1 MESRS
6 RDAVTGAAVH
16 VCDSCD
22 AEWWGASKRDA
33 LDHGW
38 KFHDAKRGRLFLMC
52 GACEQRFGS
61 LRSLGRSA
69 ARPALEGA
77 G

>member
-1 MESRS
+1 MKSI
-6 RDAVTGAAVH
+6 H

-33 LDHGW
+33 LGEGW
-38 KFHDAKRGRLFLMC
+38 KFHDAKGGRLFVMC
-52 GACEQRFGS
+52 GDCEQRFGG
-61 LRSLGRSA
+61 LRAQGRA
-69 ARPALEGA
+69 AAAPALEGSA